1 MVSNSV
7 KPSGNYVVL
16 DLTPATWY
24 QLRVT
29 AHNNVGFT
37 QAEFEFATLT
47 IMGSMCAF
55 LFLHPTISIKAFLI
69 YYFAFSCFS

>member
-24 QLRVT
+24 QLKIT

-47 IMGSMCAF
+47 SSGSKYSHIVSKSYR
-55 LFLHPTISIKAFLI
+55 L
-69 YYFAFSCFS
+69 

>member
-16 DLTPATWY
+16 DLSPATWY

-37 QAEFEFATLT
+37 LAEFEFATLT
-47 IMGSMCAF
+47 LSGSKREFQMV
-55 LFLHPTISIKAFLI
+55 LNLQ
-69 YYFAFSCFS
+69 